1 MTQDQIDSIKAL
13 SRCTFLPGSNA
24 KRFVRNM
31 AAAAEHRP
39 EIDLTDKQAKYLADL
54 IRMYRRQ
61 LAGNGFS
68 FPEMSP

>member
-1 MTQDQIDSIKAL
+1 
-13 SRCTFLPGSNA
+13 
-24 KRFVRNM
+24 M